1 MCFNRFVRT
10 DALHARYS
18 FRRFPSSSGAIY
30 LSQVARQPVTSK
42 RHDLRDGQE
51 KAVAILS
58 GMIEE
63 LWRQRRPELVVIM
76 GRGDQPWAD
85 GAEVQRHDL
94 HDGQEKAAAIL
105 SGMIEEFSRQRR
117 PELVVIMGRGDPP
130 WARGS

>member
-1 MCFNRFVRT
+1 M
-10 DALHARYS
+10 
-18 FRRFPSSSGAIY
+18 
-30 LSQVARQPVTSK
+30 
-42 RHDLRDGQE
+42 
-51 KAVAILS
+51 AILS
-58 GMIEE
+58 GMIKQ

-105 SGMIEEFSRQRR
+105 SGMIEELWRQRR

>member
-1 MCFNRFVRT
+1 M
-10 DALHARYS
+10 
-18 FRRFPSSSGAIY
+18 
-30 LSQVARQPVTSK
+30 
-42 RHDLRDGQE
+42 
-51 KAVAILS
+51 AILS

-130 WARGS
+130 WARGSWTWTLLLVFSCVYVRTYLRTYVRLTY